1 MNKDTLSAFNSQRLK
16 QTARDNDRWD
26 KTHKDP
32 NQLGYIG
39 SKPGVKDESRD
50 SDSWFTPA
58 IYTDM
63 ARKVMNGIDLDPFS
77 STQANKTVKAKKIFT
92 IDDSGLTQDWCHI
105 GKLKVWMNP
114 PYGRGLMDQAID
126 KLIEEYYKGSISE
139 AIVLVNN
146 ATETQWFQSLVKESS
161 AICLVERRISF
172 YNVDGKNVSGNTRG
186 QVFVYIGQSHL
197 KFKDVFE
204 SIGLVFQK

>member
-1 MNKDTLSAFNSQRLK
+1 MKKDSSL
-16 QTARDNDRWD
+16 
-26 KTHKDP
+26 
-32 NQLGYIG
+32 LGYI
-39 SKPGVKDESRD
+39 SCKPGAKDNSRD

-77 STQANKTVKAKKIFT
+77 SLEANKTVKAKKIFT
-92 IDDSGLTQDWCHI
+92 IDNSGLTQNWCDI
-105 GKLKVWMNP
+105 GKVKVWMNP